1 MGAALTPGRAT
12 PSPLGPF
19 LVELAGSAGAG
30 KSTIFTALLR
40 RDARVE
46 RVPVLGHTRWAPLL
60 VWHVLAVLVTL
71 VRRRALGRQW
81 SRDRI
86 LTMAYLQALPRVLA
100 SRADRAGRV
109 VVFDQGPLFFL
120 TRPVLRDERLRPWW
134 DRTFRRWTGLLDLV
148 VLLDAPDPVLVER
161 INMRPKH
168 HRMKGN
174 DDEAALAFVAE
185 GRAAFEQALA
195 TCRPAPATLRFD
207 TSRVAPDEVVEAI
220 VAALPARAAIGAAAP

>member
-1 MGAALTPGRAT
+1 MGAAL
-12 PSPLGPF
+12 SPF

-30 KSTIFTALLR
+30 KSTVMTTLLG

-71 VRRRALGRQW
+71 ARHRALGRQW

-100 SRADRAGRV
+100 GRGV

-134 DRTFRRWTGLLDLV
+134 ERTFRRWNGLLDLV

-161 INMRPKH
+161 INLRSKE
-168 HRMKGN
+168 HRIKGR

-185 GRAAFEQALA
+185 GRAAFDQALA
-195 TCRPAPATLRFD
+195 ACRPAPATLRLD
-207 TSRVAPDEVVEAI
+207 TSRLAPDEVVDAI
-220 VAALPARAAIGAAAP
+220 VAALPPVGAAR